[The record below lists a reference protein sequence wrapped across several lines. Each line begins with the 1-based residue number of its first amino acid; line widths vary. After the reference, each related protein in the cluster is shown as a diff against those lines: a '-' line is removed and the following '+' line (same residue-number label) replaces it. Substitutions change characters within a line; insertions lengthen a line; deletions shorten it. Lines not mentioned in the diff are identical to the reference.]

1 MFEKMRQFLVKN
13 VNIWKIACMSPA
25 LFLLSLAYQ
34 RKIMQIFSDINRNVI
49 FICAFIK
56 SKTKETE
63 TNSRF
68 SQTVALELNFNKAR
82 LFEKHIRFF
91 NKNYD
96 GLSVFGNLKKIKLG
110 FPWC

>member
-1 MFEKMRQFLVKN
+1 MFEKMGQLLVKN
-13 VNIWKIACMSPA
+13 VNIRKIACMSPA

-34 RKIMQIFSDINRNVI
+34 RRIMQIFSDIKRNGL

-68 SQTVALELNFNKAR
+68 SQTVELDLFNG
-82 LFEKHIRFF
+82 I
-91 NKNYD
+91 
-96 GLSVFGNLKKIKLG
+96 IKLIIY
-110 FPWC
+110 FQSKKLKSVQIK

>member
-1 MFEKMRQFLVKN
+1 MFEKMGQFLVKN
-13 VNIWKIACMSPA
+13 VNIRKIAYMSPA

-34 RKIMQIFSDINRNVI
+34 RRIMQIFSDIKRNVL

-68 SQTVALELNFNKAR
+68 SQTVELDLFNG
-82 LFEKHIRFF
+82 I
-91 NKNYD
+91 
-96 GLSVFGNLKKIKLG
+96 IKLIIYFQSKKLKMG
-110 FPWC
+110 QIK

>member
-68 SQTVALELNFNKAR
+68 SQTVELDLFNG
-82 LFEKHIRFF
+82 I
-91 NKNYD
+91 
-96 GLSVFGNLKKIKLG
+96 IKLIIYFQSKKLKMG
-110 FPWC
+110 QIK

>member
-1 MFEKMRQFLVKN
+1 MLFVFEKMGQFLVKN

-68 SQTVALELNFNKAR
+68 SQTVALDLFNA
-82 LFEKHIRFF
+82 I
-91 NKNYD
+91 
-96 GLSVFGNLKKIKLG
+96 IKLIIYFHSKKLKNG
-110 FPWC
+110 